1 MVVLH
6 PKRGHRLTA
15 KELSDRGTEHSA
27 PISKPE
33 NQTFVKV
40 FDDVCI
46 NVVSQVN
53 HDPSTLHLAESTLHQ
68 AQST

>member
-27 PISKPE
+27 SISKPE

-53 HDPSTLHLAESTLHQ
+53 HD
-68 AQST
+68 